1 AGSRGAILMG
11 GRTPRADALAAA
23 GRIAQAT
30 GASVFTGTF
39 APRVTRGA
47 GRFAAQKL
55 PYSVD
60 EAQQVLAQFDTIVL
74 VGAKPPVAFF
84 AYPTKRSRLE
94 APGTHLIDLTPET
107 TRADLPLQAVLDS
120 LPQAA
125 RAKAA
130 EAKPVDLELPQRP
143 TGPITPEKLGVF
155 LAEAIPENAIVV
167 DESITT
173 GRTFPEATQN
183 ARPHDWFNPT
193 GGSIGWALP
202 VATGASIACP
212 DRTVIALE
220 SDGSGLYM
228 PQTLWTQAREGVRVV
243 SLILAN
249 RKYQI
254 LRNEM
259 TNVGVEVVGETAAT
273 LLDLDRPVVDW
284 VSVSRGFGVP
294 AESVETMEDLAAA
307 YDRALA
313 ADGPALI
320 EVVL

>member
-1 AGSRGAILMG
+1 
-11 GRTPRADALAAA
+11 
-23 GRIAQAT
+23 
-30 GASVFTGTF
+30 
-39 APRVTRGA
+39 
-47 GRFAAQKL
+47 
-55 PYSVD
+55 
-60 EAQQVLAQFDTIVL
+60 
-74 VGAKPPVAFF
+74 
-84 AYPTKRSRLE
+84 
-94 APGTHLIDLTPET
+94 
-107 TRADLPLQAVLDS
+107 
-120 LPQAA
+120 
-125 RAKAA
+125 
-130 EAKPVDLELPQRP
+130 
-143 TGPITPEKLGVF
+143 
-155 LAEAIPENAIVV
+155 
-167 DESITT
+167 
-173 GRTFPEATQN
+173 
-183 ARPHDWFNPT
+183 
-193 GGSIGWALP
+193 
-202 VATGASIACP
+202 
-212 DRTVIALE
+212 
-220 SDGSGLYM
+220 M